1 MLRRLLIPLI
11 VIALAGA
18 APTVAFA
25 QAPSSAEAQAIW
37 DAFWGRV
44 LAGDLRGAYRYVH
57 SSRLGL
63 PLQRPADQLKD
74 MARQMQYCRLRPDP
88 LPASGED
95 VLFEVHCEH
104 EGEKV
109 DILVGFRQ
117 DSDGAWRLTVI

>member
-1 MLRRLLIPLI
+1 MRRRLVLALL
-11 VIALAGA
+11 VVSLAGSV
-18 APTVAFA
+18 PSVALA

-37 DAFWGRV
+37 DAFWTRV

-57 SSRLGL
+57 SSRLGF
-63 PLQRPADQLKD
+63 PLQRSVEQLQE

-88 LPASGED
+88 LPPSGED

-104 EGEKV
+104 AGEKA